1 MKKYLFV
8 FTSILFSFSPF
19 ADNPVDR
26 LGVKGPLVYGDTNF
40 KLSFTDKPNDTY
52 YIQEYLPAGDTLP
65 KFNQLLTIHLFAK
78 DIATED
84 AVKQK
89 IEELAKRKLTDR
101 ICNYKVIESPDGKE
115 FILDFLISESKKNVM
130 EMVEFNI
137 YHYKKIE
144 LADNK
149 KSILVYAYSKRS
161 YGDDI
166 KPFLKA
172 LKGERI
178 KMLDTMIAA
187 QMPVITLNEN

>member
-8 FTSILFSFSPF
+8 FTAILFSFSPF
-19 ADNPVDR
+19 ADKPIDR